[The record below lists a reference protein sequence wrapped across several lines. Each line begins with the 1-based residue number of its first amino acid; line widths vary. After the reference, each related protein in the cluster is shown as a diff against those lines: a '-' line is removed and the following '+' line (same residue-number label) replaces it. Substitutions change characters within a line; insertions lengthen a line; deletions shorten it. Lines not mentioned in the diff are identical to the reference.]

1 MSPDKKR
8 ILLADDD
15 PDVLLGVRDR
25 LEHFGFQVTTVPNGR
40 EAVEEMGR
48 AVYAL
53 VIMDVMMPE
62 MDGIVALRM
71 IRRCHPNTPIIIITS
86 NIESATAS
94 LAEGARAYL
103 LKPIDPERLKTTVGQ
118 LVREES

>member
-1 MSPDKKR
+1 VLPEKKR

-15 PDVLLGVRDR
+15 PDVLLGIRDR
-25 LEHFGFQVTTVPNGR
+25 LESFGLYVTAVSNGR
-40 EAVEEMGR
+40 EAVEEMNRGG
-48 AVYAL
+48 YAM
-53 VIMDVMMPE
+53 VIMDVMMPK

-71 IRRCHPNTPIIIITS
+71 IRLRQPETPVIIITS
-86 NIESATAS
+86 NVASATAS

-103 LKPIDPERLKTTVGQ
+103 LKPIDFERLRATVDR